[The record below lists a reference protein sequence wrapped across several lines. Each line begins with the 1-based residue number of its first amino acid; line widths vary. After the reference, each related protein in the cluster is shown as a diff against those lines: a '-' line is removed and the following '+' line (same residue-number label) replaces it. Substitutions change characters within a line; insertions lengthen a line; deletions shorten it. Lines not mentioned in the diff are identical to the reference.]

1 MVIGLFIVSFQS
13 TSGQEADKPGSWY
26 VYNGFINFSPKLE
39 LFLESPIRTDSFT
52 GRVYVYF
59 QSVSK
64 KDCTGCSFF

>member
-39 LFLESPIRTDSFT
+39 LFLESKIRTDSYRQGICIFPV
-52 GRVYVYF
+52 R
-59 QSVSK
+59 QQ
-64 KDCTGCSFF
+64 KDYTGCSFF